1 MGNSKGTILA
11 RLISLIRSREFIVL
25 TLVGNSLILISSV
38 IIYLIEK
45 DINPL
50 MKSFIDSVWWAFATV
65 TTVGYGDVV
74 PVSTTGKIFGV
85 FLMLLGTGLFATF
98 TALFANAI
106 LGRQVSRLKGEVRHI
121 RSGMRDM
128 HDEFFHE
135 EEHFAS
141 TIDEI
146 RSSLER
152 LESKLV
158 NKNSK
163 KER

>member
-1 MGNSKGTILA
+1 MKSK
-11 RLISLIRSREFIVL
+11 EFIVL
-25 TLVGNSLILISSV
+25 TLVGNSFILISSV

-50 MKSFIDSVWWAFATV
+50 MNNFIDAVWWGFATV

-74 PVSTTGKIFGV
+74 PVTIVGKIFGI

-121 RSGMRDM
+121 RSGMKDM
-128 HDEFFHE
+128 QDEIVHE
-135 EEHFAS
+135 EEHVS
-141 TIDEI
+141 SSIDEI

-152 LESKLV
+152 LEKMLI
-158 NKNSK
+158 NKKSK
-163 KER
+163 KDN